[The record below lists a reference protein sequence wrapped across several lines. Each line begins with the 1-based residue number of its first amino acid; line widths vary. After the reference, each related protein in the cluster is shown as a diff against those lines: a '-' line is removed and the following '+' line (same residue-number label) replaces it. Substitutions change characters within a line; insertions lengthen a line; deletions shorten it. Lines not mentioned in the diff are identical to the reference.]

1 MIPKCPPNR
10 HTNRPFKYCPGL
22 PATMAGSASQGL
34 LGLRPRRA
42 VSLPRV
48 YAVSLGRSREGDHR
62 PLCQARRQVGW
73 RKWLESGEKD

>member
-1 MIPKCPPNR
+1 MIPKCPPNS
-10 HTNRPFKYCPGL
+10 TPKYCPGL

-62 PLCQARRQVGW
+62 PPCQARRQVVW